1 MTPALIA
8 GGFNDSDNIEVVAEV
23 PQEIIFRYARPVPE
37 RTGASYSVLLGTRGM
52 PLSVILRRSEH
63 GWVALAHE
71 LDELGHGETLAEAL
85 ASLHDSVEQ
94 YLEFLRDD
102 QPALAPAIAQ
112 HAMFVGLLDTPP
124 ELWFGSVSVDASA
137 LE

>member
-8 GGFNDSDNIEVVAEV
+8 GAFNDSDNIEVVAEA
-23 PQEIIFRYARPVPE
+23 PQKIIFRYARPAPG
-37 RTGASYSVLLGTRGM
+37 RTGASYSVLLGTRGT
-52 PLSVILRRSEH
+52 PLSVILRRSED
-63 GWVALAHE
+63 GWIALAPE
-71 LDELGHGETLAEAL
+71 LDELGHGETLEEAL

-94 YLEFLRDD
+94 YLEFVRHD
-102 QPALAPAIAQ
+102 QPVLAPAIAH